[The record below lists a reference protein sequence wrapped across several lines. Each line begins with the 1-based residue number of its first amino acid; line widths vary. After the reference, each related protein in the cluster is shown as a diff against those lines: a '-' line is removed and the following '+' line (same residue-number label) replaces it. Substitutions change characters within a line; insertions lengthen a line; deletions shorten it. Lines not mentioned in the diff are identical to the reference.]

1 MCFSKDGWTLACS
14 IFFFFG
20 IFMHVDFAEVQKND
34 NKENENC
41 PINNITFWAHAWSII
56 IYNLFI

>member
-1 MCFSKDGWTLACS
+1 
-14 IFFFFG
+14 
-20 IFMHVDFAEVQKND
+20 MHVDFAEVQKND
-34 NKENENC
+34 NKENGNC